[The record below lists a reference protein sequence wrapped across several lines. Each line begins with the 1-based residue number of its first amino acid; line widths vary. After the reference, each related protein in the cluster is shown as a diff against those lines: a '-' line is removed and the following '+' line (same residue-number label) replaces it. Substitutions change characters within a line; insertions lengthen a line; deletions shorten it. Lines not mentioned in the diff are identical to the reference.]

1 MCLFVDKQEHLFCGA
16 EGTLPLFSSGAAQK
30 CSSSAHDPE
39 LKGFWQKDT
48 APVSKYFILILAKR
62 QTVFKMELK

>member
-39 LKGFWQKDT
+39 LKGFWQKDS
-48 APVSKYFILILAKR
+48 AC
-62 QTVFKMELK
+62 Q